1 MTQSS
6 QPTPIGALATIT
18 DEALLNMAK
27 KWKLVDDAGNVWCL
41 RGCKE
46 PATAP
51 TLECATCRDRR
62 HHAERLQSAPRNW
75 GGRGFRRSGT
85 E

>member
-6 QPTPIGALATIT
+6 QPTPIGTLATIT
-18 DEALLNMAK
+18 DEALMNMAK
-27 KWKLVDDAGNVWCL
+27 KWHLVDDAGNVWCMK
-41 RGCKE
+41 GCRE

-51 TLECATCRDRR
+51 TLECETCKARRR
-62 HHAERLQSAPRNW
+62 HQSAPRNW